1 MKWLTNIIF
10 YFPTRLFLT
19 HFKTNIL
26 LIVSWF
32 VLLMMIFG
40 NLLNSY
46 GAFYLFLNPEY
57 LGTTSYFSFLLL
69 GICFGIFFITW
80 NIVSYLLLSYRYPFV
95 ASMKWP
101 LAMFTFNNAILPI
114 VFICL
119 YLYKIFQFQLL
130 EMYATK
136 QALFVYF
143 LGMTAGFSL
152 VLLFSALYFMFTNK
166 NIFGYLDK
174 ETKQSFKQDK
184 ELWLN
189 LSGYGL
195 ADRVDFYLTRR
206 FRIRAVRDITHYS
219 EYLLKKVFR
228 QHHFNAF
235 LLIIL
240 NLAILISLGF
250 VIDKP
255 IFEIPAAGSIFL
267 LFSVMISVFSLVYY
281 WAEEWGNFVFI
292 FFLVIFNSISG
303 LDMFHYNSEAFGLDY
318 SQKAI
323 YHLDSLENIASEKN
337 MTLDKNGTIEIL
349 NNWKNKNTIGKP
361 SNYKP
366 KMLIILSSGGG
377 SRSSAFSM
385 TVAQTADSLTNGQLM
400 KHTFLMSGA
409 SGGMI
414 GLAYFRELYL
424 RTQLDICKDLYSTR
438 YQDNV
443 SKDMINKIWGSVVTN
458 DLYYP
463 IQMREINGYTYRL
476 DRGMMMENALNEN
489 TEYFLDKPLSSY
501 RHFEKNATIPMTIMA
516 AVNVSDSR
524 KVLFSTQAISYMMK
538 AQSSKNKHLKYEIDA
553 IDFGRFF
560 KNNNPQNLRFST
572 ALRMNASYPFILPS
586 VSLPSIPKMDVV
598 DAGLVDNFGMD
609 ISLRFLNVFQ
619 EWINKNT
626 SGVVIVQIRD
636 NKKEN
641 KINDFEYRKML
652 SKLFS
657 SFNSIA
663 DNINVRQDYDH
674 HYIIDATNDVL
685 KNKLEIIRFEYN
697 PSADEKKAS
706 LSLHLTKKEL
716 KNIQRNAVNNKN
728 MKAYQRL
735 IEVLK

>member
-1 MKWLTNIIF
+1 
-10 YFPTRLFLT
+10 
-19 HFKTNIL
+19 
-26 LIVSWF
+26 
-32 VLLMMIFG
+32 MMISG

-80 NIVSYLLLSYRYPFV
+80 NIVSYLLLSYRYPFI

-101 LAMFTFNNAILPI
+101 LAMYTFNNSILPLL
-114 VFICL
+114 FIL
-119 YLYKIFQFQLL
+119 YYLYKIFSFQIN
-130 EMYATK
+130 EMYAST
-136 QALFVYF
+136 QNLVMYF
-143 LGMTAGFSL
+143 LGMVAGFSII
-152 VLLFSALYFMFTNK
+152 LLLSALYFMFTNK

-174 ETKQSFKQDK
+174 ETKQSFKEDK

-189 LSGYGL
+189 LSGHGL
-195 ADRVDFYLTRR
+195 ADRIDYYLTRR

-219 EYLLKKVFR
+219 ETLLKTVFR
-228 QHHFNAF
+228 QHHLNAF

-240 NLAILISLGF
+240 NLVILVSLGF

-255 IFEIPAAGSIFL
+255 IFEIPAAGSLFL
-267 LFSVMISVFSLVYY
+267 LFSVAISFFSLVYY
-281 WAEEWGNFVFI
+281 WAEEWGNFVFLFI
-292 FFLVIFNSISG
+292 LIVINAISG
-303 LDMFHYNSEAFGLDY
+303 LDTFHYNSEAYGLDY

-323 YHLDSLENIASEKN
+323 YHLDSLEKIASKEN
-337 MTLDKNGTIEIL
+337 VELDKKETLEIL
-349 NNWKNKNTIGKP
+349 NNWKNKNTEGK
-361 SNYKP
+361 SKYYKP
-366 KMLIILSSGGG
+366 KMLIVLSSGGG

-385 TVAQTADSLTNGQLM
+385 TVAQTADSLTNGNLM
-400 KHTFLMSGA
+400 KSTFLMSGA

-424 RTQLDICKDLYSTR
+424 RTQLDICKDIYSTR
-438 YQDNV
+438 YQENA
-443 SKDMINKIWGSVVTN
+443 SKDMINKIWGAVVTN

-463 IQMREINGYTYRL
+463 IQMREVNGYTYRL

-501 RHFEKNATIPMTIMA
+501 SHFEKSATIPLTIMS

-524 KVLFSTQAISYMMK
+524 KVFFSAQPISYMMK
-538 AQSSKNKHLKYEIDA
+538 AQSPKNKHLKYEIDA

-560 KNNNPQNLRFST
+560 KDNNAMNLRFST

-586 VSLPSIPKMDVV
+586 VSLPSSPKMDVV
-598 DAGLVDNFGMD
+598 DAGIVDNFGMN

-619 EWINKNT
+619 DWVNENT

-636 NKKEN
+636 SPKVN
-641 KINDFEYRKML
+641 KIEDFEYRKMFE
-652 SKLFS
+652 KLFS

-674 HYIIDATNDVL
+674 DYMVDATNDIL
-685 KNKLEIIRFEYN
+685 KNKLEIIRFEYD
-697 PSADEKKAS
+697 PSEDEKKAS

-716 KNIQRNAVNNKN
+716 KNIQKVAVDKTN

>member
-1 MKWLTNIIF
+1 MKWLSNIIF
-10 YFPTRLFLT
+10 YFPFRLFVT
-19 HFKTNIL
+19 HFKTNVL
-26 LIVSWF
+26 LIISWI

-46 GAFYLFLNPEY
+46 GAYYLFLNPEY

-101 LAMFTFNNAILPI
+101 LAMYTFNNSILPLI
-114 VFICL
+114 FIAL
-119 YLYKIFQFQLL
+119 YLYKIFSFQIN
-130 EMYATK
+130 EMYASK
-136 QALFVYF
+136 QQLFMYF
-143 LGMTAGFSL
+143 LGMTAGFAI
-152 VLLFSALYFMFTNK
+152 VLLLSALYFMFTNK
-166 NIFGYLDK
+166 NIFGYIDSD
-174 ETKQSFKQDK
+174 TKQSFKEDK
-184 ELWLN
+184 ELWVN

-195 ADRVDFYLTRR
+195 ADRIDYYLTRR

-219 EYLLKKVFR
+219 ETLLKKVFR

-240 NLAILISLGF
+240 NLVILVSLGF

-255 IFEIPAAGSIFL
+255 IFEIPAAGSLFL
-267 LFSVMISVFSLVYY
+267 LFSVMISFFSLVYY
-281 WAEEWGNFVFI
+281 WADEWGNFVFI
-292 FFLVIFNSISG
+292 LILVVINAISG
-303 LDMFHYNSEAFGLDY
+303 LDTFHYNSEAYGLDY

-323 YHLDSLENIASEKN
+323 YHLDSLEKIASNEN
-337 MTLDKNGTIEIL
+337 VQMDQLGTIKIL
-349 NNWKNKNTIGKP
+349 NNWKNKNTVGKP
-361 SNYKP
+361 VNYKP
-366 KMLIILSSGGG
+366 KMFIILSSGGG
-377 SRSSAFSM
+377 SRSSAFTM
-385 TVAQTADSLTNGQLM
+385 TVAQTADSLTNGKLM
-400 KHTFLMSGA
+400 ESTFLMSGA

-424 RTQLDICKDLYSTR
+424 RTQLGICDDFYSPR
-438 YQDNV
+438 YQLNA
-443 SKDMINKIWGSVVTN
+443 SKDMINKIWGAVVTN

-463 IQMREINGYTYRL
+463 IQKREINGYTYRL

-489 TEYFLDKPLSSY
+489 TEYFLDKPISSY
-501 RHFEKNATIPMTIMA
+501 KHFEENGTIPMTIMS

-524 KVLFSTQAISYMMK
+524 KVFISTQPISYMMK
-538 AQSSKNKHLKYEIDA
+538 AQSPKNKNLKYEIDA

-560 KNNNPQNLRFST
+560 KNSKPHNLRFST

-598 DAGLVDNFGMD
+598 DAGMVDNFGMNL
-609 ISLRFLNVFQ
+609 SLRFLNVFQ
-619 EWINKNT
+619 DWVNKNT

-636 NKKEN
+636 SPKVNPVE
-641 KINDFEYRKML
+641 DFEYRKMF

-663 DNINVRQDYDH
+663 NNINARQDYDQD
-674 HYIIDATNDVL
+674 YIVDATNDIL
-685 KNKLEIIRFEYN
+685 KNKLEIIHFEYN
-697 PSADEKKAS
+697 PSENEKKAS

-716 KNIQRNAVNNKN
+716 KNIQKNAVNDSNL
-728 MKAYQRL
+728 KAYQRL
-735 IEVLK
+735 INILK